1 MNNELTKF
9 FVGIEIEPKYFD
21 IAKERINKQ
30 IDKIMTVK
38 HKTAN

>member
-9 FVGIEIEPKYFD
+9 FVGVEIELKYFD

-30 IDKIMTVK
+30 IDKRMTVK
-38 HKTAN
+38 YKTAN